1 MKDIKVKRIM
11 NKIDEELEN
20 NEREIIVEKKG
31 EGKKKMVKINMM
43 GEEWRGEGVIVI
55 MEKRRIDERDEERRM
70 EKIMGEEKGEKVG

>member
-20 NEREIIVEKKG
+20 NEREVIVEKKG